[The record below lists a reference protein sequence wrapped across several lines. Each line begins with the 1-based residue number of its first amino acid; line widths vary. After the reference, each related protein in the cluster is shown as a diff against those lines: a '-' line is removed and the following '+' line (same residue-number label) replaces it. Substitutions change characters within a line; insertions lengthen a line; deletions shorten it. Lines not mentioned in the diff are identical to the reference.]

1 MNILCDRIWED
12 ILSKAKKWQ
21 ENATELKTLGKGKK
35 ATIFT
40 ITEVAPDYLTISV
53 YHNKY
58 SKDLFCSALKL
69 LYERGKEGAELRPIK
84 TSHPIIGTIDYAVRP
99 RNIKGKVPPMRATW
113 IGAILVR
120 SGVAIQ
126 TKDRPITIRLA
137 DKYLALKDDKLSSI

>member
-1 MNILCDRIWED
+1 MNPLCDKAWRE

-21 ENATELKTLGKGKK
+21 ENATVLKTLGKGKK
-35 ATIFT
+35 ATYFT
-40 ITEVAPDYLTISV
+40 IIEVAPNYLTVSV

-58 SKDLFCSALKL
+58 SKYLFCLALQL

-99 RNIKGKVPPMRATW
+99 QNIKGKTPPMRATW
-113 IGAILVR
+113 IGAILVC

-126 TKDRPITIRLA
+126 TKDTPITIKLA
-137 DKYLALKDDKLSSI
+137 DEYLALRDDSPSSI

>member
-99 RNIKGKVPPMRATW
+99 RNIKGKVLLY
-113 IGAILVR
+113 IGLYTRLSLSNR
-120 SGVAIQ
+120 STPSSPSSFFSG
-126 TKDRPITIRLA
+126 
-137 DKYLALKDDKLSSI
+137 LSSDRKKIERF

>member
-1 MNILCDRIWED
+1 MNTLCDRIWED
-12 ILSKAKKWQ
+12 ILSKVKKWQ

-35 ATIFT
+35 ATCFT
-40 ITEVAPDYLTISV
+40 IIEVAPNYLTTSV

-58 SKDLFCSALKL
+58 SKDLFCSALQL
-69 LYERGKEGAELRPIK
+69 LYESGKEGAELRPIK

-99 RNIKGKVPPMRATW
+99 KNINGKVPPMRATW

-126 TKDRPITIRLA
+126 TKDRPITMRLA
-137 DKYLALKDDKLSSI
+137 DKYLVLRDDSSSFI

>member
-35 ATIFT
+35 ATCFT
-40 ITEVAPDYLTISV
+40 IIEVTPNYLTTSV

-58 SKDLFCSALKL
+58 SKGLFCLALQL
-69 LYERGKEGAELRPIK
+69 LCQRGKEGAELRSIK
-84 TSHPIIGTIDYAVRP
+84 TSHPIIGTIDYVVRP
-99 RNIKGKVPPMRATW
+99 RNDKGTIPPMRATW

-126 TKDRPITIRLA
+126 IKDRPITIRLA
-137 DKYLALKDDKLSSI
+137 DKYLALRDESPPSI